1 MKNNVLRTKG
11 TGMFIK
17 SQIDIK
23 DPMEAALISMAVEI
37 LLKEFLEQQKLD
49 TKINQILED
58 LGRDDF
64 ENTDIQELA
73 IKYLT
78 DMVESLKVKN
88 EIVTIVE

>member
-11 TGMFIK
+11 TGMYIK
-17 SQIDIK
+17 SQIEID
-23 DPMEAALISMAVEI
+23 DPMEVALISMAVEI

-64 ENTDIQELA
+64 ENTDIQEMAIDYLA
-73 IKYLT
+73 K
-78 DMVESLKVKN
+78 MSEELKVNN
-88 EIVTIVE
+88 EILTVI

>member
-1 MKNNVLRTKG
+1 MKNKVVRTKE
-11 TGMFIK
+11 TGMYIK
-17 SQIDIK
+17 SQIEID

-49 TKINQILED
+49 TKINEILEQ

-64 ENTDIQELA
+64 ENTEIQELA